1 MPGSFVFLS
10 ASASLDTIQLTFS
23 KIRKTEKLGED
34 KAKIRGSVCVFRF
47 DFYFCSKFTPNLSE
61 FSTEI

>member
-1 MPGSFVFLS
+1 MPGSFVFFS

-23 KIRKTEKLGED
+23 KIRKTEKLGEN
-34 KAKIRGSVCVFRF
+34 KAKIRGSVRVFRF
-47 DFYFCSKFTPNLSE
+47 DFCSKFTPNFSE